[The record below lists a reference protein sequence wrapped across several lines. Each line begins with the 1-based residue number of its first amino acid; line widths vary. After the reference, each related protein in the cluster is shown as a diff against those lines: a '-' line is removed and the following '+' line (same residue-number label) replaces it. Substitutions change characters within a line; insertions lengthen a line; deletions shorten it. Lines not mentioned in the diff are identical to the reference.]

1 MTSVLDTFV
10 VGNCF
15 IDRLSN
21 INMEYRL
28 LEKCWRSVV
37 KLRRALN
44 QVSPIVDR
52 NSVSGFS
59 VMVGGEVEWSV
70 YKNGW
75 VGELN
80 PLAVRHQI
88 FVQCDLLRI
97 LRWLDD
103 MVRGREGLV
112 RIGSVVF
119 QPKAAVSNIQS

>member
-10 VGNCF
+10 VGDRF

-21 INMEYRL
+21 VNMEYRL

-52 NSVSGFS
+52 NSISGFS

-70 YKNGW
+70 
-75 VGELN
+75 
-80 PLAVRHQI
+80 
-88 FVQCDLLRI
+88 
-97 LRWLDD
+97 
-103 MVRGREGLV
+103 
-112 RIGSVVF
+112 
-119 QPKAAVSNIQS
+119 